1 MGQAE
6 EKIRAGEQLRTMIQ
20 EEIAKTKRPM
30 QPAFSPEGLSIFIPL
45 GDYLTL
51 PIQLPY
57 STIDELKAKA
67 DEYRRQTGQPVGSG
81 LVLVPGNGK
90 IPKVD

>member
-6 EKIRAGEQLRTMIQ
+6 EKIQADRRLRELIQ

-30 QPAFSPEGLSIFIPL
+30 QPAFSPEGLSISIPL

-57 STIDELKAKA
+57 STIDDLKVKA
-67 DEYRRQTGQPVGSG
+67 DEYRKQTGQPIGPG

-90 IPKVD
+90 VPN